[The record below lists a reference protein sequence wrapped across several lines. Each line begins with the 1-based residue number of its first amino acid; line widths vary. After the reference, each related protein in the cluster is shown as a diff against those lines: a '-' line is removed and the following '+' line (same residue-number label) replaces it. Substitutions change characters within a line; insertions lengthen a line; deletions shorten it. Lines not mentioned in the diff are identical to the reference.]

1 MTDAFVLKYPKTNPV
16 SAVKGITYFD
26 DIDFTVPVE
35 MIAGQYKW
43 KSIEKR
49 LLEMVKSPHKIF
61 SANP

>member
-1 MTDAFVLKYPKTNPV
+1 V